1 MDHIAHPTNDE
12 TDDLSTSTLTTDAA
26 TTTIAPDLASS
37 TDGTETRRILA
48 PAAAPAPLDERPTTP
63 TEERRQTRAAD
74 TADLFAAVD
83 ATSDPEEQRRLLDR
97 VVELNLGLATAVVA
111 RFRSRGIPTDDL
123 LQVARLALVK
133 ASRRFDRAAGHEF
146 VSFAVPTMRGEVK
159 RHFRDAGWMV
169 RPPRRIQELQARI
182 SPARS
187 DLANTLGREP
197 EPIEIAERLEVEQ
210 GEVVEAMSALGC
222 FTPASLDVPVGQD
235 SPVSLGDVLPGQ
247 ESDGD
252 AAEAR
257 VMLGP
262 VVRRLGAR
270 DKRVLQL
277 RFFDGLTQR
286 EIAEDIGV
294 TQMQVSRLLSRILT
308 QLRTEIGNDPAAES
322 DRAS

>member
-1 MDHIAHPTNDE
+1 MHDIDSPTNHSA
-12 TDDLSTSTLTTDAA
+12 TA
-26 TTTIAPDLASS
+26 TTTVA
-37 TDGTETRRILA
+37 TVRTT
-48 PAAAPAPLDERPTTP
+48 PLEDRPTTP
-63 TEERRQTRAAD
+63 SEERRSTRARD
-74 TADLFAAVD
+74 TADLFAEVD
-83 ATSDPEEQRRLLDR
+83 ATQDPAERRRLLDR

-133 ASRRFDRAAGHEF
+133 AARRFDRSTGNEF

-182 SPARS
+182 APARS
-187 DLANTLGREP
+187 ELASSLGREP
-197 EPIEIAERLEVEQ
+197 EPQEIAERLSVEES
-210 GEVVEAMSALGC
+210 EVVEAMSALGC

-235 SPVSLGDVLPGQ
+235 TPISLGDVLPGQ
-247 ESDGD
+247 DVDSG

-262 VVRRLGAR
+262 VVRRLGDR
-270 DKRVLQL
+270 DRRVLQL

-294 TQMQVSRLLSRILT
+294 TQMQVSRLLARILT
-308 QLRTEIGNDPAAES
+308 QLRSDIEEPQQ
-322 DRAS
+322 DRAAG

>member
-1 MDHIAHPTNDE
+1 MNDIDRAMTHPDHTSHTTE
-12 TDDLSTSTLTTDAA
+12 STPA
-26 TTTIAPDLASS
+26 
-37 TDGTETRRILA
+37 GA
-48 PAAAPAPLDERPTTP
+48 PAATATAVTRAPALDDRPTTP
-63 TEERRQTRAAD
+63 SEERRTSRATD
-74 TADLFAAVD
+74 TADLFTEVD
-83 ATSDPEEQRRLLDR
+83 ATDDPEEKRRLLDR

-133 ASRRFDRAAGHEF
+133 AARRFDRSTGHEF

-182 SPARS
+182 APTRS
-187 DLANTLGREP
+187 ELANRLGREP
-197 EPIEIAERLEVEQ
+197 EPSEIAERLEVAES
-210 GEVVEAMSALGC
+210 EVAEAMSALGC

-247 ESDGD
+247 EADGD

-262 VVRRLGAR
+262 VVRRLGVR
-270 DKRVLQL
+270 DRRVLQL

-286 EIAEDIGV
+286 EIADDIGV
-294 TQMQVSRLLSRILT
+294 TQMQVSRLLARILT
-308 QLRTEIGNDPAAES
+308 QLRTEIEAPQR
-322 DRAS
+322 DRSAS

>member
-1 MDHIAHPTNDE
+1 MHHIDSPTNHSS
-12 TDDLSTSTLTTDAA
+12 STGTTTVATVA
-26 TTTIAPDLASS
+26 TT
-37 TDGTETRRILA
+37 
-48 PAAAPAPLDERPTTP
+48 PLEDRPTTP
-63 TEERRQTRAAD
+63 SEERRQTRARD
-74 TADLFAAVD
+74 TADLFAEVD
-83 ATSDPEEQRRLLDR
+83 STQDPAEQRRLLDR

-133 ASRRFDRAAGHEF
+133 AARRFDRSTGNEF

-182 SPARS
+182 APARS
-187 DLANTLGREP
+187 ELASSLGREP
-197 EPIEIAERLEVEQ
+197 EPKEIAERLSVEES
-210 GEVVEAMSALGC
+210 EVVEAMSALGC

-235 SPVSLGDVLPGQ
+235 TPISLGDVLPGQ
-247 ESDGD
+247 DDDSG

-262 VVRRLGAR
+262 VVRRLGDR
-270 DKRVLQL
+270 DRRVLQL

-294 TQMQVSRLLSRILT
+294 TQMQVSRLLARILT
-308 QLRTEIGNDPAAES
+308 QLRSDIEEPQR
-322 DRAS
+322 DRAAG

>member
-1 MDHIAHPTNDE
+1 MDDIDRPTHS
-12 TDDLSTSTLTTDAA
+12 DLSDTSTSA
-26 TTTIAPDLASS
+26 TTIAAPHEAP
-37 TDGTETRRILA
+37 TTTMTREPRA
-48 PAAAPAPLDERPTTP
+48 PAQASASLDDRPTTP
-63 TEERRQTRAAD
+63 SEARRQERAHD
-74 TADLFAAVD
+74 TADLFAEAE
-83 ATSDPEEQRRLLDR
+83 ATEDPEERRRLLDR

-133 ASRRFDRAAGHEF
+133 AARRFDRSTGHEF

-182 SPARS
+182 APARG
-187 DLANTLGREP
+187 DLANSLGRDP
-197 EPIEIAERLEVEQ
+197 EPKEIAERLGVAESEVS
-210 GEVVEAMSALGC
+210 EAMSALGC

-235 SPVSLGDVLPGQ
+235 SPIALGDVLPGQ
-247 ESDGD
+247 ENDGD

-262 VVRRLGAR
+262 VVRRLGDR
-270 DKRVLQL
+270 DRRVLQL

-294 TQMQVSRLLSRILT
+294 TQMQVSRLLARILG
-308 QLRTEIGNDPAAES
+308 QLRSDIEDPQG
-322 DRAS
+322 DRSVG